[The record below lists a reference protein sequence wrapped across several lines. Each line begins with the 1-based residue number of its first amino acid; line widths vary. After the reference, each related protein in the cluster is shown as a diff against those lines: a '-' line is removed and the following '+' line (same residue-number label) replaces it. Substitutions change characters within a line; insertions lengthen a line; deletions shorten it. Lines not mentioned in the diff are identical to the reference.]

1 MESPS
6 GEIRKLKALIV
17 EDNDMFRETVREI
30 LQTLFPSMGI
40 DEATRGIEALQKI
53 DMHHPELIF
62 MDISLPE
69 ENGLQLIQKIKA
81 GHPDIRIVVL
91 TDYDILEYREAA
103 IRCGAS
109 RFIPKS
115 HLDWKELVKTVR
127 SLLPALEKP

>member
-1 MESPS
+1 LESPS
-6 GEIRKLKALIV
+6 GEIRKLRALIV
-17 EDNDMFRETVREI
+17 EDNDMFRETVKEI
-30 LQTLFPSMGI
+30 LQTLFPSMAI
-40 DEATRGIEALQKI
+40 EEATRGIEALQKV

-69 ENGLQLIQKIKA
+69 ENGLQLTQKIKA
-81 GHPDIRIVVL
+81 GHPDAQIIVL

-109 RFIPKS
+109 HFIPKS
-115 HLDWKELVKTVR
+115 PLDWKEIGKTVR

>member
-6 GEIRKLKALIV
+6 GEVRRPRALIV

-30 LQTLFPSMGI
+30 VQTLFPSMAV
-40 DEATRGIEALQKI
+40 DEATKGIEALQKV

-69 ENGLQLIQKIKA
+69 ENGLQLTQRIKA
-81 GHPDIRIVVL
+81 SHPDIHIIIL

-103 IRCGAS
+103 MRCGAS
-109 RFIPKS
+109 HFMPKS
-115 HLDWKELVKTVR
+115 PLDWKELGKTVR
-127 SLLPALEKP
+127 SLLPIPEKP